1 LRALLSHLRA
11 RVVVGSSAKRINGK
25 YWKKRL
31 LPGARFAEVARRYGI
46 AERVLFRWKQ
56 KLTVTAPAFVSV
68 EIGAI
73 EIDRRRRFWSVP
85 TPLIAR
91 ICIFKLLK
99 SFTYLLRRFEHRR
112 RLWK

>member
-1 LRALLSHLRA
+1 LRALLSYLHA

-25 YWKKRL
+25 YWRKRL

-56 KLTVTAPAFVSV
+56 ELTVTAPAFVSV

-73 EIDRRRRFWSVP
+73 EIDRRRRVWSVR
-85 TPLIAR
+85 TPI
-91 ICIFKLLK
+91 
-99 SFTYLLRRFEHRR
+99 EHRS
-112 RLWK
+112 LHESASLNF